1 MKNKILFTSVNYNSY
16 NELIDFLDS
25 IELAVAKLISN
36 NFEIDVIIG
45 DNTTQNIKII
55 DLERY
60 SLFNVRILNF
70 KQNLGYMGAISKI
83 LNQIGFGDVKKYEY
97 IVFSN
102 VDLIIDE
109 NFFFNL
115 FKTKFNS
122 NIGWIAPQIYSYH
135 EKKDRNPKMLN
146 RPSKKRLISLM
157 ILFKFSILYN
167 FYNNF
172 IYKYR
177 NKASTNKNNK
187 VIYAGHGSLMI
198 FTNEFIVNNYPIH
211 YPSFLFGEELFF
223 GELVRMSNLK
233 VYYEPRLIVKDID
246 HVSTSKLKSKDYC
259 KMNFDSIKKLIKLFW
274 DE

>member
-115 FKTKFNS
+115 K
-122 NIGWIAPQIYSYH
+122 
-135 EKKDRNPKMLN
+135 
-146 RPSKKRLISLM
+146 
-157 ILFKFSILYN
+157 
-167 FYNNF
+167 
-172 IYKYR
+172 
-177 NKASTNKNNK
+177 
-187 VIYAGHGSLMI
+187 
-198 FTNEFIVNNYPIH
+198 
-211 YPSFLFGEELFF
+211 
-223 GELVRMSNLK
+223 
-233 VYYEPRLIVKDID
+233 
-246 HVSTSKLKSKDYC
+246 
-259 KMNFDSIKKLIKLFW
+259 
-274 DE
+274 